1 MLLQVPQRMPEEEV
15 VVETELEAVVAV
27 AAAVELTALELGPE
41 LGIEPEPLVKP
52 VGPPGIELRH
62 LVGPASAAAWLE
74 RQLQEAWMP
83 LWLELEWEWVC
94 YPEECAWAYQWTY
107 WTRLLNSEA

>member
-1 MLLQVPQRMPEEEV
+1 MRLRVLQRMPEEEV

-27 AAAVELTALELGPE
+27 AVEVSALGLGPE
-41 LGIEPEPLVKP
+41 LEIEPGPSAKP
-52 VGPPGIELRH
+52 VGPPEIELRH

-74 RQLQEAWMP
+74 HQLQEAWMP

-94 YPEECAWAYQWTY
+94 YPEECAWVYQWTY

>member
-1 MLLQVPQRMPEEEV
+1 MQEEEV
-15 VVETELEAVVAV
+15 AETEREAAAAV
-27 AAAVELTALELGPE
+27 AAAAAAVAEATALGLGPE
-41 LGIEPEPLVKP
+41 LEIEPGPSAKP
-52 VGPPGIELRH
+52 AGPPEIELRH

-74 RQLQEAWMP
+74 HQLQEAWMP